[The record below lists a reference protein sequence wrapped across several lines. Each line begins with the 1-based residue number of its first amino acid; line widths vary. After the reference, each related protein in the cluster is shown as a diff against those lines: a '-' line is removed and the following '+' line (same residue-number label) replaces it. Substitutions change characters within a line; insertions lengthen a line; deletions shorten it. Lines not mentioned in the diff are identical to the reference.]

1 MSEHVHEWRRYIDH
15 DRYCALF
22 ICKISGCA
30 EAMTMEEAE
39 PLLNATERLS
49 AVDAHI
55 IASRICR
62 ALGLAQREQD
72 CIDRTVE
79 AHAAEA
85 ENAALKGVRDGLLWL
100 NNNIDHYG
108 SEDFLEYLKA
118 AIQDA
123 LLTAE
128 ESE

>member
-49 AVDAHI
+49 A
-55 IASRICR
+55 
-62 ALGLAQREQD
+62 
-72 CIDRTVE
+72 VE

-128 ESE
+128 EPEDE